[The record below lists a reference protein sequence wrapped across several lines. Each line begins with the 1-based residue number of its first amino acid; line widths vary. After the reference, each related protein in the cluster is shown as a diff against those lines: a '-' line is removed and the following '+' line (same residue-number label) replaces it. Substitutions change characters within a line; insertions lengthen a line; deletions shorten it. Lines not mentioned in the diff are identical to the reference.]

1 MANKLK
7 RKTTKQKILEFARLY
22 FISGNA
28 SEAAERIGVSKK
40 NASTYGKRFLARPEV
55 IEYLADAKKTVDEIT
70 IATKEKILEELTR
83 IAFGDLRKV
92 VSWGPSGV
100 IFKDSDTLPL
110 DDALTIEEVSQ
121 GADTPNGRG
130 ALKIK
135 RASKIEA
142 LKLLGMEH
150 GMFQKNA
157 VGSKEN
163 PFTISQPIVLS
174 GDSEV

>member
-1 MANKLK
+1 MANKFK

-28 SEAAERIGVSKK
+28 SEAAEGIGVSKK
-40 NASTYGKRFLARPEV
+40 NASTYGERFLARPEV

-100 IFKDSDTLPL
+100 VLKESSTLSP
-110 DDALTIEEVSQ
+110 DDLAMVKEVSE
-121 GADTPNGRG
+121 GRDG
-130 ALKIK
+130 VKIK
-135 RASKIEA
+135 LFEKSEA

-163 PFTISQPIVLS
+163 PLTIAQPVVLS

>member
-1 MANKLK
+1 MANKLS
-7 RKTTKQKILEFARLY
+7 RKTSKQKVLEFARLY

-28 SEAAERIGVSKK
+28 SEAAEAIGVSKK
-40 NASTYGKRFLARPEV
+40 NASIYGKRFLARPEV
-55 IEYLADAKKTVDEIT
+55 IEFLADAKKTVDEIT
-70 IATKEKILEELTR
+70 IATKEKIINELSR
-83 IAFGDLRKV
+83 IAFGDLRSV

-100 IFKDSDTLPL
+100 IFKDSDTLSL
-110 DDALTIEEVSQ
+110 DDALTVEEVSQ

-130 ALKIK
+130 AVKIK

-163 PFTISQPIVLS
+163 PLTIAQPVVLS